1 MELRIMFNFEET
13 AARLFAETQEAIIY
27 ASRDGMI
34 QLWNGGAEK
43 MFGWDTGE
51 AIGKSLDI
59 IIPEKHRKAHW
70 DGWDRVMESGETRYG
85 SEPLNV
91 PGVRADGSKMSLEFS
106 ITILKD
112 DTGKIEGVAAFLRD
126 VTANWD
132 EKKALRIRIKEVE
145 RQIEG

>member
-1 MELRIMFNFEET
+1 MVDFDTI
-13 AARLFAETQEAIIY
+13 AARLVTETEEAIIY
-27 ASRDGMI
+27 ATRDGI
-34 QLWNGGAEK
+34 IRLWNGGSEK
-43 MFGWDTGE
+43 LFGCTAGE
-51 AIGKSLDI
+51 ALGKSLDI

-91 PGVRADGSKMSLEFS
+91 PGIRADGSKMSLEFS

-112 DTGKIEGVAAFLRD
+112 DSGKIEGVAAFLRD

-132 EKKALRIRIKEVE
+132 EKKALRIRIKELE
-145 RQIEG
+145 RQIEGR

>member
-1 MELRIMFNFEET
+1 MVDFDTI
-13 AARLFAETQEAIIY
+13 AARLVTETEEAIIY
-27 ASRDGMI
+27 ATRDGI
-34 QLWNGGAEK
+34 IRLWNGGSEK
-43 MFGWDTGE
+43 LFGYTAGE
-51 AIGKSLDI
+51 ALGKSLDI

-70 DGWDRVMESGETRYG
+70 DGWDHVMESGETRYG

-112 DTGKIEGVAAFLRD
+112 DSGKIEVVAAFLRD

-132 EKKALRIRIKEVE
+132 EKKALRIRIKELE